1 MRRSDR
7 LFQIVNYLQG
17 RRIAVTASDIAHE
30 FDVSVR
36 TVYRDIQDLIL
47 TGVPISGEAGVG
59 YLMARNH
66 CLPPMTL
73 EVGELETLMLGA
85 AMVNS
90 WTDATM
96 AKSARSLV
104 NKLKS
109 VLSDKDRDI
118 FAGTALFAPYSTMQ
132 IPWTVDFSAMRT
144 AIRDKRK
151 VKLNYADE
159 KGDLTNRTIRPL
171 SLSFFGPTWL
181 LLGWCE
187 LRKDHRHFRLDRIQ
201 EAETLEDVFI
211 DTPETSLRHYLQRHG
226 YKDGLHD

>member
-17 RRIAVTASDIAHE
+17 RRVAVTANDIAEE

-36 TVYRDIQDLIL
+36 TVYRDIQDLVL

-59 YLMARNH
+59 YLMARSH

-104 NKLKS
+104 NKLKQ
-109 VLSDKDRDI
+109 VMSDKDREI
-118 FAGTALFAPYSTMQ
+118 FAGTALFAPPTGRQ
-132 IPWTVDFSAMRT
+132 IPWTIDFSALRT
-144 AIRDKRK
+144 AIR
-151 VKLNYADE
+151 E
-159 KGDLTNRTIRPL
+159 KQKIRLDYMDQKDDVTERIVRPL
-171 SLSFFGPTWL
+171 SMSFFGATWL
-181 LLGWCE
+181 FHGWCE
-187 LRKDHRHFRLDRIQ
+187 LRKDHRNFRLDRMQ
-201 EAETLEDVFI
+201 AVTVLEETFV
-211 DTPETSLRHYLQRHG
+211 DTPETSLRYYLQRHG
-226 YKDGLHD
+226 FKDGLHD